1 MQRFIFHAVL
11 MIPLLMVSSK
21 GIAAQESKKDQAST
35 AGPTE
40 RLPTWNLAD
49 LIPKVAE
56 LSIRFSDL
64 NRNLSAKKNLSTIDQ
79 RLSEFGIELTK
90 GAARLKSLKV
100 SSEHVY
106 AQLLQLNRALDLQR
120 QQLEK
125 AAKPINDDIRQL
137 WHLHNQWV
145 HEGEHWET
153 VEAELRAATR
163 LDGIDSTLTNGQA
176 IISKALGL
184 IRQSLRP
191 RLALQEK
198 VAQLHVRIANLEA
211 ETTLQIQASLSS
223 SAHADTYPPIVSDD
237 FMEQLKVTWH
247 PQMIDDILRVRPGDR
262 LFFSEQ
268 SEFILFQVGLFL
280 VLIIFIYRNRKTIES
295 IKRIQFVAAKPIS
308 AGLFLSVGPFFRFH
322 SLGPAQWRAL
332 LIAIV
337 SISLLRLVNQ
347 LFDKQWKKRAL
358 YYLVF
363 ITISNNVL
371 NAMGASVPVFRIYI
385 FLTAAAG
392 IYFCLCWAKAAREKA
407 MGSVYSWV
415 SDWGLV
421 F

>member
-21 GIAAQESKKDQAST
+21 GIAAQESKKDQTST

-262 LFFSEQ
+262 LFLTNKANLFFS
-268 SEFILFQVGLFL
+268 
-280 VLIIFIYRNRKTIES
+280 R
-295 IKRIQFVAAKPIS
+295 
-308 AGLFLSVGPFFRFH
+308 
-322 SLGPAQWRAL
+322 
-332 LIAIV
+332 
-337 SISLLRLVNQ
+337 
-347 LFDKQWKKRAL
+347 
-358 YYLVF
+358 
-363 ITISNNVL
+363 
-371 NAMGASVPVFRIYI
+371 
-385 FLTAAAG
+385 
-392 IYFCLCWAKAAREKA
+392 WACF
-407 MGSVYSWV
+407 W
-415 SDWGLV
+415 